1 MKKLSLLLLILLFTF
16 SLTALAEDTLPTG
29 VSDGF
34 GTLTLDSS
42 RSYEVAEVN
51 MNERGDAM
59 VIGEYSAFDA
69 DADMVGLYAVKEIFS
84 DGTKSGYTL
93 AYAYGDLTE
102 RQNILDLSP
111 DKTHYATCRDTNNDA
126 DTTLFYPAMWSG
138 SVSPSNGLSSDTIF
152 AHQQINLTPYANA
165 KANFDALN
173 EGDAGYAE
181 AKAKLD
187 TETANALKASD
198 AIVYKYAFDREGVI
212 KTNEAEKFTLR
223 FFCNNSTFITKTLTT
238 KFVAYVSDRS
248 GNIKTY
254 SKSYTQEYAGVSTSK
269 SFPFSAVVNFADFLP
284 EDGFLVAFEYY
295 PNTDNP
301 ADNLVE
307 AGSGDFRYATWFK
320 TNSYVIKAPAVQPAE
335 KPTLSLA
342 TKNAVISVTNYNELV
357 TYAYSCDNG
366 KTFTAFE
373 GDSFNATKATTD
385 YIVKSFGN
393 DTFLESEVSDPV
405 TSPALTVVGTSL
417 VLDGRIGLKIYMDVD
432 TDILSNVY
440 YYMTKVNNDYVC
452 NEGDENYSLYRKGG
466 SSSFNSSTAWSDK
479 ILYDAEREL
488 YYMIMYF
495 SPKDIDNVRIES
507 DIGGYPGN
515 GNTRVSYGNLG
526 GSVTVPAYIEK
537 AKAAATAGNEEFIKA
552 QSLISALE
560 VYAKYA
566 DNYFN
571 EGSLSAYTSSDLSTA
586 TVSAPTKTAGSPDG
600 LKFNSTSLILE
611 DTVTIRHYFEK
622 VDLDTYLSKYTSDIP
637 YGEKGNYIYFDIE
650 NILAQDYNTQQTLAI
665 KSKEGDT
672 YEIKYS
678 VANYL
683 TSSASDSN
691 TRLVSLVNAMYDYH
705 LASKDY
711 LKPKPL
717 YLSYDATLSHESAQG
732 GLHIYIPTKVG
743 YIDHT
748 FVRTVST
755 SRNADMWRI
764 SRAYTVDDKLT
775 NPVQI
780 TVDNAEWDM
789 ALKITGRSDFIGG
802 WMHGDEIFDDI
813 KFIIDG
819 VETDVTTI
827 TEKISFETMTII
839 ESSTGYDPDNQSDE
853 ALKHYKEFTISHAG
867 IRLDQKVEWLN
878 DYDVEYSYL
887 AMMPPKKECT
897 DSYYTNLDT
906 VPKTIDYTNGQINES
921 GATSVTVFGKDSGLY
936 FTMTVNEYDTYIKP
950 LMSIADNGGGPYHKM
965 YFGFVNKGSV
975 VKGDVWETFTQYKID
990 NKN

>member
-1 MKKLSLLLLILLFTF
+1 MKKLSLLLLLILLFTH

-102 RQNILDLSP
+102 RQNILDMSP
-111 DKTHYATCRDTNNDA
+111 DGKHYATCRDTNNDA

-138 SVSPSNGLSSDTIF
+138 SVSPSGGLGSDTIF

-165 KANFDALN
+165 RANFDALN

-181 AKAKLD
+181 AK
-187 TETANALKASD
+187 
-198 AIVYKYAFDREGVI
+198 
-212 KTNEAEKFTLR
+212 
-223 FFCNNSTFITKTLTT
+223 TK
-238 KFVAYVSDRS
+238 
-248 GNIKTY
+248 
-254 SKSYTQEYAGVSTSK
+254 
-269 SFPFSAVVNFADFLP
+269 
-284 EDGFLVAFEYY
+284 
-295 PNTDNP
+295 
-301 ADNLVE
+301 
-307 AGSGDFRYATWFK
+307 
-320 TNSYVIKAPAVQPAE
+320 
-335 KPTLSLA
+335 LA
-342 TKNAVISVTNYNELV
+342 TA
-357 TYAYSCDNG
+357 
-366 KTFTAFE
+366 
-373 GDSFNATKATTD
+373 
-385 YIVKSFGN
+385 
-393 DTFLESEVSDPV
+393 
-405 TSPALTVVGTSL
+405 
-417 VLDGRIGLKIYMDVD
+417 M
-432 TDILSNVY
+432 
-440 YYMTKVNNDYVC
+440 
-452 NEGDENYSLYRKGG
+452 
-466 SSSFNSSTAWSDK
+466 
-479 ILYDAEREL
+479 
-488 YYMIMYF
+488 
-495 SPKDIDNVRIES
+495 
-507 DIGGYPGN
+507 
-515 GNTRVSYGNLG
+515 
-526 GSVTVPAYIEK
+526 
-537 AKAAATAGNEEFIKA
+537 
-552 QSLISALE
+552 
-560 VYAKYA
+560 
-566 DNYFN
+566 
-571 EGSLSAYTSSDLSTA
+571 
-586 TVSAPTKTAGSPDG
+586 VSAPTKTAGSPDG
-600 LKFNSTSLILE
+600 LKFNSTSLVLE

-717 YLSYDATLSHESAQG
+717 YLSYDATLSHESTQG

-748 FVRTVST
+748 FVRTVSE

-764 SRAYTVDDKLT
+764 SRAYTVDDKLA

-789 ALKITGRSDFIGG
+789 ALMVDGRDDFIGG

-819 VETDVTTI
+819 VETDVTTL
-827 TEKISFETMTII
+827 TEKITFETMTII
-839 ESSTGYDPDNQSDE
+839 ESSTGYDPDNPSDE
-853 ALKHYKEFTISHAG
+853 VLKHYKEFTISHAG

-878 DYDVEYSYL
+878 DYDIEYSYL

>member
-1 MKKLSLLLLILLFTF
+1 M
-16 SLTALAEDTLPTG
+16 PTG

-34 GTLTLDSS
+34 GTLTLDSAL
-42 RSYEVAEVN
+42 SYEVAEVN
-51 MNERGDAM
+51 MNSTGSAM
-59 VIGEYSAFDA
+59 VIGEWTAFDA
-69 DADMVGLYAVKEIFS
+69 TAEMVGLYAVRQVFADESVS
-84 DGTKSGYTL
+84 DYTL

-102 RQNILDLSP
+102 RQNILDMNEAG
-111 DKTHYATCRDTNNDA
+111 TRIATCRDTNDSA

-138 SVSPSNGLSSDTIF
+138 SVSPSGSLGSDTIF
-152 AHQQINLTPYANA
+152 AHTQINLTPYAEA
-165 KANFDALN
+165 KATFDALS
-173 EGDAGYAE
+173 EGDAGYDE
-181 AKAKLD
+181 AKTKLD
-187 TETANALKASD
+187 SETAKALD
-198 AIVYKYAFDREGVI
+198 AADNIVYKYAFDREGVI

-269 SFPFSAVVNFADFLP
+269 SFSFSAVVTFSEFLP

-307 AGSGDFRYATWFK
+307 AGSGSFRYATWFK
-320 TNSYVIKAPAVQPAE
+320 TNSYVIKAPAVQPAD
-335 KPTLSLA
+335 KPTLSLT
-342 TKNAVISVTNYNELV
+342 TKNAVITVTNYNDSV
-357 TYAYSCDNG
+357 TYAYSDDSG
-366 KTFTAFE
+366 KTFTAFD
-373 GDSFNATKATTD
+373 GDSFNATKASHS
-385 YIVKSFGN
+385 YLVKSFGN
-393 DTFLESEVSDPV
+393 DSYLESEVSDPI

-432 TDILSNVY
+432 TDILSDVY
-440 YYMTKVNNDYVC
+440 YYMTRVNNDYVC

-488 YYMIMYF
+488 YYMIMYV
-495 SPKDIDNVRIES
+495 SPKDVDNVRIES
-507 DIGGYPGN
+507 DIGGYPDN

-526 GSVTVPAYIEK
+526 GSVTVTAYIER
-537 AKAAATAGNEEFIKA
+537 AKAEALNGNEEFLKA
-552 QSLISALE
+552 LDLITSLE
-560 VYAKYA
+560 TYAKYS
-566 DNYFN
+566 DNYFGKGDL
-571 EGSLSAYTSSDLSTA
+571 EAYSSSDLSTA
-586 TVSAPTKTAGSPDG
+586 TVTEPSKTAGSPEG
-600 LKFNSTSLILE
+600 LRFSSTSLILE

-622 VDLDTYLSKYTSDIP
+622 TDLDTYLLNYTCDIP
-637 YGEKGNYIYFDIE
+637 YGEKGNYVYFDIE
-650 NILAQDYNTQQTLAI
+650 NIPAQEYNTKQKLSI
-665 KSKEGDT
+665 KHNEGDT
-672 YEIKYS
+672 YEINYS
-678 VANYL
+678 VANYI
-683 TSSASDSN
+683 ADMANDSD
-691 TRLVSLVNAMYDYH
+691 TRLVSLINSMYDYH
-705 LASKDY
+705 LAAKDY

-732 GLHIYIPTKVG
+732 GLHIYIPTKDG

-755 SRNADMWRI
+755 DRNADVWRI
-764 SRAYTVDDKLT
+764 SRAYAVDDSLE
-775 NPVQI
+775 NPIQL

-789 ALKITGRSDFIGG
+789 ALKIVGRSDFIGG
-802 WMHGDEIFDDI
+802 WMHGDEIYENI

-819 VETDVTTI
+819 EEKDVTSL
-827 TEKISFETMTII
+827 TEKISFEAMTII
-839 ESSTGYDPDNQSDE
+839 ENSTGYDPSDSSV
-853 ALKHYKEFTISHAG
+853 AAFKHYKEFTVSHAG

-887 AMMPPKKECT
+887 AMMPPKKEYT

-921 GATSVTVFGKDSGLY
+921 GATSVTVFGKESGYY

-950 LMSIADNGGGPYHKM
+950 LMSIADNGGGPYNKM

-975 VKGDVWETFTQYKID
+975 VTGDVWETFTQYKID
-990 NKN
+990 KK